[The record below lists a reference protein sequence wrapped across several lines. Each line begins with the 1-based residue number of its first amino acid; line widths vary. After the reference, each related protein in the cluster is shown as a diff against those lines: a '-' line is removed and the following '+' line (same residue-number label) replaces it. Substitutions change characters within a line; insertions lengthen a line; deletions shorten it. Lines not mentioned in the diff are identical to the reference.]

1 MPLSN
6 FPAHLRDMLHEQ
18 PLAVLATAGCTTP
31 YANLIAF
38 AAAGDFR
45 RLWFATPRQTRKYAN
60 LRAES
65 HVALL
70 IDNRSNSAGDFEH
83 AVAVTVLGETREL
96 PDGES
101 ETPRSLF
108 LTRHP
113 RLAGF
118 LADPATALFE
128 LTVERYLVV
137 SSFQEVVEV
146 DLRQTKRG

>member
-6 FPAHLRDMLHEQ
+6 LPPHLRELLQEQ

-38 AAAGDFR
+38 AVTDDLR
-45 RLWFATPRQTRKYAN
+45 RLWFATPRRTRKYDN
-60 LRAES
+60 LRADS
-65 HVALL
+65 RVALL

-96 PDGES
+96 PGGEA
-101 ETPRSLF
+101 EMPRSLY
-108 LTRHP
+108 LARHP

-118 LADPATALFE
+118 LADPDTALFE

-137 SSFQEVVEV
+137 SSFQQVVEV
-146 DLRQTKRG
+146 DLRQAKRG